1 MDYKD
6 KKYRILY
13 DRVFNNFNYN
23 LKYKNKVVA
32 GLSIFVRIKVFNKD
46 NKEIGLSKT
55 NDKYYHS
62 IISDIFYNTNFTIDS
77 DNKLLSISVYCDD
90 DFIKKILINR
100 VSRYDISIA
109 TFMIDTYDDES
120 RIICTRQEVDEN
132 TFIEFLINNHK
143 DLEIT
148 DNINAQNCAYSIEEV
163 K

>member
-1 MDYKD
+1 M
-6 KKYRILY
+6 YRILY

-55 NDKYYHS
+55 NNKDHLS
-62 IISDIFYNTNFTIDS
+62 IISDIFYNTDFTIDS
-77 DNKLLSISVYCDD
+77 DNKLLSISVNCDD
-90 DFIKKILINR
+90 DFIKTLLINR
-100 VSRYDISIA
+100 VSRYNISIA
-109 TFMIDTYDDES
+109 TFMIDTFNDES
-120 RIICTRQEVDEN
+120 RIICTPQEVDEK

-148 DNINAQNCAYSIEEV
+148 DNINAQNCAYCYEEV
-163 K
+163 KE